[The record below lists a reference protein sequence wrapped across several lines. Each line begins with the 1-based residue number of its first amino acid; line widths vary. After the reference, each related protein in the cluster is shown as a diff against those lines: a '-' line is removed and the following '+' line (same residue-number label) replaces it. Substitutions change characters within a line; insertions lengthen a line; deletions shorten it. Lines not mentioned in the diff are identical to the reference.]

1 MPLSVPAQPNIVLIH
16 CHDLGTWLP
25 CYGMGSVPSP
35 HLNKFADESIVFEH
49 AFATAPLCTPARS
62 SLFTGLQPHQNG
74 LMGLVHS
81 GWRYRPGVETL
92 PELLRPHSYHSA
104 LIGLQHEDLDSR
116 VLGYDE
122 VHGLGFLPRAM
133 EVARHTEQW
142 LQQPRED
149 STPFFLT
156 LGTWETHRPW
166 PAEDY
171 EAADP
176 SAVDVPA
183 YLPDNADTR
192 GDIAAFH
199 GSIRQLDEAIGRILG
214 ALDASPHAENTLVIF
229 TTDHGAAFP
238 RAKSTLYDSG
248 VQVAFMVRP
257 PRTWEVAPGRRARL
271 TSHLDVAPTLIELA
285 GGEPPQ
291 HLVGESFLSALQGE
305 DRTDPTRALVLE
317 KSHHDRYDPIRAIR
331 TDRAKYIRNFRPGP
345 QVPLALDLEESPTR
359 RGMGHLLPPKPSEEL
374 YLLRDD
380 PAELRNL
387 AEEPGFEDLRA
398 ELAGRLDHCL
408 RSTADPV
415 LDGDIPA
422 PPVPDRD
429 TRATT

>member
-1 MPLSVPAQPNIVLIH
+1 MPLPATARPNIVLIH

-35 HLNKFADESIVFEH
+35 HLNAFADESIVFEQ

-74 LMGLVHS
+74 LMGLMHS

-92 PELLRPHSYHSA
+92 PELLRPYGYRSA
-104 LIGLQHEDLDSR
+104 LIGLQHEDFDSR

-133 EVARHTEQW
+133 EVARQAEQW
-142 LQQPRED
+142 LQRPRED
-149 STPFFLT
+149 ATPFFLT

-171 EAADP
+171 QAADP
-176 SAVDVPA
+176 AAVDVPA
-183 YLPDNADTR
+183 YLPDNTDTR

-199 GSIRQLDEAIGRILG
+199 GSIRQLDEAIGRTLA
-214 ALDASPHAENTLVIF
+214 ALDASPHAQNTLVIF

-248 VQVAFMVRP
+248 VQVAFIVRP
-257 PRTWEVAPGRRARL
+257 PHTWDLAPGRRSTL

-285 GGEPPQ
+285 GGDPPH
-291 HLVGESFLSALQGE
+291 HLMGQSFLTTLRDAS
-305 DRTDPTRALVLE
+305 RTNPTRELVLE

-331 TDRAKYIRNFRPGP
+331 TDRVKYIRNFRPGP

-359 RGMGHLLPPKPSEEL
+359 RGMDHLLPPKPSEEL

-387 AEEPGFEDLRA
+387 AHDPEYDALRA
-398 ELAGRLDHCL
+398 DLASQLDHHL
-408 RSTADPV
+408 RVTGDPI
-415 LDGDIPA
+415 LDGDIAAPA
-422 PPVPDRD
+422 VPTRD
-429 TRATT
+429 ARASG

>member
-1 MPLSVPAQPNIVLIH
+1 MPLPVPAQPNIVLIH

-25 CYGMGSVPSP
+25 CYGMPSVPSP
-35 HLNKFADESIVFEH
+35 HLNTFAEESIVFEQ

-81 GWRYRPGVETL
+81 GWRYRPGVQTL
-92 PELLRPHSYHSA
+92 PELLRPHGYHSA

-133 EVARHTEQW
+133 EVARYAEQW
-142 LQQPRED
+142 LQRPREA
-149 STPFFLT
+149 SAPFFLT

-171 EAADP
+171 DAADP
-176 SAVDVPA
+176 NAVDVPA

-199 GSIRQLDEAIGRILG
+199 GSIRQLDQAIGRILG
-214 ALDASPHAENTLVIF
+214 ALDASPHAENTMVIF

-248 VQVAFMVRP
+248 VQVAFIVRP
-257 PRTWEVAPGRRARL
+257 PRAWGLAPGRRSAL

-285 GGEPPQ
+285 GGDPPD
-291 HLVGESFLSALQGE
+291 HLVGESFLATLR
-305 DRTDPTRALVLE
+305 DPARTTPTRELFLE

-359 RGMGHLLPPKPSEEL
+359 RGMDHLLPPKPSEEL

-387 AEEPGFEDLRA
+387 AENPAYDVLRT
-398 ELAGRLDHCL
+398 ELASRLDHRL
-408 RSTADPV
+408 HATADPI
-415 LDGDIPA
+415 LDGDIAGPL
-422 PPVPDRD
+422 VPTRD
-429 TRATT
+429 GRGSC